1 MQIEK
6 RFIIKNV
13 FNECVYSRNEYNT
26 YSMRYIINL
35 IDQDVKMFLTEDDAE
50 KEIIDNKLTQ
60 VTIVKIY
67 ITT

>member
-1 MQIEK
+1 MQVEK

-13 FNECVYSRNEYNT
+13 LNECVYSRNEYNT
-26 YSMRYIINL
+26 FSMRSVINL
-35 IDQDVKMFLTEDDAE
+35 IGEDVKMFLTKDDAE

-60 VTIVKIY
+60 VTIVEIY